1 MKYKVVQKYIGP
13 DYLKIEDEVV
23 ETFPFL
29 FLAKIYIWIKMLFW
43 EAGPL
48 SIWKLEIQK
57 EPLLTEE
64 IIRGRIRQNR
74 PSRNKEK
81 TMTFFEEI
89 QENTKKANLADE
101 KLGQNLFD
109 KYSKEQE

>member
-1 MKYKVVQKYIGP
+1 MKKYKYKVVETYIGP
-13 DYLKIEDEVV
+13 CGLGIPDKVLR
-23 ETFPFL
+23 TFPYL

-64 IIRGRIRQNR
+64 IIRGRIRQNHPLYR
-74 PSRNKEK
+74 KEK
-81 TMTFFEEI
+81 NDI
-89 QENTKKANLADE
+89 L
-101 KLGQNLFD
+101 
-109 KYSKEQE
+109 